1 MECDY
6 SLPHF
11 SATPDL
17 QLLVRCDRNSPTC
30 RNCDRLGVKC
40 PGYSDIPVL
49 SQKDG
54 SRQRVQDSVDTI
66 YRASG
71 VEKRKVGSCDECRR
85 SKSRCCRS
93 RPVCRRC
100 LNKGFTCKYNPK
112 YDAAAGQSSA
122 PSMMAGQAQVLTM
135 TASSNRRGSVS
146 TPESQKARTSVSLS
160 TPIPHDS
167 QWLFADTLP
176 QDALHLR
183 ALADKFFDRISTL
196 RCLGFIHKPTFYQA
210 LDRGTLNE
218 VFGEAVIYIVAALGA
233 RMHLLDDATE
243 FNASYGI
250 PGAAWA
256 ERARDLAMREI
267 ANPSL
272 STMMA
277 MVLICEHS
285 IAMDQHALAFV
296 VFGCCLRIMRL
307 LSLDSPKKVS
317 DAPGLAHMTQL
328 ETERRLLW
336 SCYLLDSFLGG
347 GVDGNIYWKDDF
359 PCVPLPCSDANF
371 IAQEQYISDLN
382 APRLSTFEIFPDR
395 SYLNLRSHTIYLVQ
409 LRTRVLRLIR
419 NNSQEANIW
428 DPGSAF
434 LDIIQRLEI
443 WYAGLPEQLVIS
455 DLNAYVHKE
464 LSIIS
469 AVFMLH
475 FLYHSIAC
483 DLLRV
488 SLPGYVFPLSAA
500 FHSAPLEFRRQCQE
514 RCRFHADEISR
525 LVRVGFGYGIRVFDD
540 LHSLMATFEST
551 KIQIIH
557 TATATSN
564 AIDVR
569 ERASYNIRFN
579 MRALDIL
586 HLQKD
591 KSNPYHK
598 ALIPLLEK
606 FDFSNVVSEWQ
617 AYPSPISMNTEQ
629 AEVTGPEDAGFLSNL
644 APFRLA
650 KEEIRAQRKH
660 RRGSSPTARND
671 LPGSP
676 ATITVRPP
684 PIISMPPKGTA
695 LSGGGG
701 GIGSGGVL
709 NGVEFSLDRMQLA
722 STSASHPTPPS
733 VNDQDVSTIQGGV
746 PKEMVDL
753 SDLAEDY
760 IRMAGEMSNYISWG
774 ISEPPAWLD
783 FDMSSANI

>member
-1 MECDY
+1 MSTGCVVCR
-6 SLPHF
+6 SRK
-11 SATPDL
+11 
-17 QLLVRCDRNSPTC
+17 VRCDRNSPTC
-30 RNCDRLGVKC
+30 HNCNRLGVKC
-40 PGYSDIPVL
+40 PGYSDLPVL

-66 YRASG
+66 YRTSG

-85 SKSRCCRS
+85 TKSRCSRS
-93 RPVCRRC
+93 RPVCKRC
-100 LNKGFTCKYNPK
+100 MKKGFTCRYNPK

-122 PSMMAGQAQVLTM
+122 SSMMAGQDQGLTT
-135 TASSNRRGSVS
+135 TALSRCSGSVS
-146 TPESQKARTSVSLS
+146 TPGSQNRRASVSPS
-160 TPIPHDS
+160 TPIQPGF

-176 QDALHLR
+176 RNALHLR
-183 ALADKFFDRISTL
+183 SLADKFFDRVSTL

-218 VFGEAVIYIVAALGA
+218 DFGEAVIYIVAALSA
-233 RMHLLDDATE
+233 RMYLLDDTAE
-243 FNASYGI
+243 FNASCGI

-256 ERARDLAMREI
+256 DRARDVAMREI
-267 ANPSL
+267 ANPSI

-285 IAMDQHALAFV
+285 VAMDRHALAFV

-317 DAPGLAHMTQL
+317 DAPGLAQMTRL

-347 GVDGNIYWKDDF
+347 GVDGNLFWKDDF
-359 PCVPLPCSDANF
+359 PCVPLPCSDASF
-371 IAQEQYISDLN
+371 IAQEPYISDLN
-382 APRLSTFEIFPDR
+382 APRLSTFEMFPDR

-419 NNSQEANIW
+419 NNCQEANIW
-428 DPGSAF
+428 DSGSAF
-434 LDIIQRLEI
+434 LDVIQRLEI
-443 WYAGLPEQLVIS
+443 WYASLPEQLVLS

-464 LSIIS
+464 LSIVG

-540 LHSLMATFEST
+540 LHSVMATFEST

-569 ERASYNIRFN
+569 ERASYNIRLN

-591 KSNPYHK
+591 KPNPYHK

-606 FDFSNVVSEWQ
+606 FDFNNVVSEWQ
-617 AYPSPISMNTEQ
+617 AYPSPISTNTEP
-629 AEVTGPEDAGFLSNL
+629 AEVTGPEDTGFLSSL

-650 KEEIRAQRKH
+650 KEEIRAQTRQ
-660 RRGSSPTARND
+660 RRGTSPTVRNE
-671 LPGSP
+671 LPASP
-676 ATITVRPP
+676 STATVRPP
-684 PIISMPPKGTA
+684 PIISMPQKGTT
-695 LSGGGG
+695 LGGGG
-701 GIGSGGVL
+701 GIGNGDVL
-709 NGVEFSLDRMQLA
+709 DGVEFSLDRMQLA
-722 STSASHPTPPS
+722 STSASHPTPPG
-733 VNDQDVSTIQGGV
+733 VNDQDASTVQGEV

-760 IRMAGEMSNYISWG
+760 IRMAGEMSNYISWD

-783 FDMSSANI
+783 FDMGSTNI

>member
-1 MECDY
+1 MIAA
-6 SLPHF
+6 SLP
-11 SATPDL
+11 A
-17 QLLVRCDRNSPTC
+17 
-30 RNCDRLGVKC
+30 
-40 PGYSDIPVL
+40 
-49 SQKDG
+49 
-54 SRQRVQDSVDTI
+54 
-66 YRASG
+66 
-71 VEKRKVGSCDECRR
+71 
-85 SKSRCCRS
+85 
-93 RPVCRRC
+93 
-100 LNKGFTCKYNPK
+100 
-112 YDAAAGQSSA
+112 
-122 PSMMAGQAQVLTM
+122 
-135 TASSNRRGSVS
+135 
-146 TPESQKARTSVSLS
+146 
-160 TPIPHDS
+160 PIPPS
-167 QWLFADTLP
+167 VQWLFTDTLP
-176 QDALHLR
+176 QDRFHLQS
-183 ALADKFFDRISTL
+183 LADKFFDRISTL
-196 RCLGFIHKPTFYQA
+196 RCLGFIHKPTFYQS

-218 VFGEAVIYIVAALGA
+218 DFGEAVIYIVAALGA
-233 RMHLLDDATE
+233 RMYLLDDPTE
-243 FNASYGI
+243 FNNPFHGI

-285 IAMDQHALAFV
+285 ISMDQHALAFV
-296 VFGCCLRIMRL
+296 VFGCCVRIMRL
-307 LSLDSPKKVS
+307 LSLDSPKK
-317 DAPGLAHMTQL
+317 
-328 ETERRLLW
+328 
-336 SCYLLDSFLGG
+336 DSFLGG
-347 GVDGNIYWKDDF
+347 GVDGNLYWKDDF

-371 IAQEQYISDLN
+371 VAQEQYGDFN
-382 APRLSTFEIFPDR
+382 APKLSTFELFPDR

-419 NNSQEANIW
+419 NNSQDANIW

-434 LDIIQRLEI
+434 LDIIHRLEI

-469 AVFMLH
+469 GVFMLH
-475 FLYHSIAC
+475 FLYHSIVC
-483 DLLRV
+483 DLTRV

-564 AIDVR
+564 AIDIR
-569 ERASYNIRFN
+569 ERASYNIRLN

-591 KSNPYHK
+591 KPNPYHK

-606 FDFSNVVSEWQ
+606 FDFNNVVAEWQ
-617 AYPSPISMNTEQ
+617 AYPSPISMNSEQ

-650 KEEIRAQRKH
+650 KEEIRAHRKQ
-660 RRGSSPTARND
+660 RRGSSPAAND
-671 LPGSP
+671 LSASP
-676 ATITVRPP
+676 TTVRPP
-684 PIISMPPKGTA
+684 PIISMPQKGA
-695 LSGGGG
+695 LGGVGG
-701 GIGSGGVL
+701 GIGNSGVL
-709 NGVEFSLDRMQLA
+709 ENTELSLDRIQLA
-722 STSASHPTPPS
+722 STAHPTP
-733 VNDQDVSTIQGGV
+733 VNDQGVAAEIQGGV
-746 PKEMVDL
+746 PKEMIDL

-760 IRMAGEMSNYISWG
+760 IRMAGEMANFISWD
-774 ISEPPAWLD
+774 ISEPPSWLD
-783 FDMSSANI
+783 FDISSSNI

>member
-1 MECDY
+1 MY
-6 SLPHF
+6 LHP
-11 SATPDL
+11 L
-17 QLLVRCDRNSPTC
+17 QVRCDRKTPTC
-30 RNCDRLGVKC
+30 HNCDRLGVNC
-40 PGYSDIPVL
+40 PGYSDTAAIL
-49 SQKDG
+49 SHKDG
-54 SRQRVQDSVDTI
+54 SRQRIQDSVDTI

-85 SKSRCCRS
+85 TKSRCS
-93 RPVCRRC
+93 RTRPTCKRC
-100 LNKGFTCKYNPK
+100 VRKGFACKYNAK
-112 YDAAAGQSSA
+112 YDAKHDAAASQS
-122 PSMMAGQAQVLTM
+122 PSSSMPVLVDDQMLT
-135 TASSNRRGSVS
+135 TSNRSGSVS
-146 TPESQKARTSVSLS
+146 TPGSQANLMAVSLS
-160 TPIPHDS
+160 AQISPS
-167 QWLFADTLP
+167 LQWLFADALP
-176 QDALHLR
+176 QDRFHLQS
-183 ALADKFFDRISTL
+183 LADKFFDRISTL

-218 VFGEAVIYIVAALGA
+218 DFGEAVIYIVAALGA
-233 RMHLLDDATE
+233 RMYLLDIPTE
-243 FNASYGI
+243 FNNPFPGI

-285 IAMDQHALAFV
+285 ISMDQHALAFV
-296 VFGCCLRIMRL
+296 VFGCCVRIMRL
-307 LSLDSPKKVS
+307 LSLDSPKKVPA
-317 DAPGLAHMTQL
+317 APGLAQMTQL

-336 SCYLLDSFLGG
+336 SCYILDSFLGG
-347 GVDGNIYWKDDF
+347 GVDGNLYWKDDF

-371 IAQEQYISDLN
+371 VAQEQYLDFN
-382 APRLSTFEIFPDR
+382 APKLSTFELLADR
-395 SYLNLRSHTIYLVQ
+395 SFLNLRSHTIYLVQ

-428 DPGSAF
+428 DPGSAL

-443 WYAGLPEQLVIS
+443 WHAGLPEQLVIS

-464 LSIIS
+464 LSTIS

-475 FLYHSIAC
+475 FLYHSNVC

-569 ERASYNIRFN
+569 ERASYNIQLN

-591 KSNPYHK
+591 KPNPYHK
-598 ALIPLLEK
+598 ALLPLLEK
-606 FDFSNVVSEWQ
+606 FDFNNVVAEWQ
-617 AYPSPISMNTEQ
+617 AYPSPVSMDSEQ
-629 AEVTGPEDAGFLSNL
+629 AEVTGPEDTGFLSSL

-650 KEEIRAQRKH
+650 KEEIRAQTKQ
-660 RRGSSPTARND
+660 RRGSSPAAND
-671 LPGSP
+671 HPVSP
-676 ATITVRPP
+676 TTVRPP
-684 PIISMPPKGTA
+684 PIISMPQKGA
-695 LSGGGG
+695 LGGVDG
-701 GIGSGGVL
+701 GIGNGGVL
-709 NGVEFSLDRMQLA
+709 ENAGFSLDRIQLA
-722 STSASHPTPPS
+722 STAHPTPAG
-733 VNDQDVSTIQGGV
+733 VNDQDVAAQIQGGV
-746 PKEMVDL
+746 PKEMVDF

-760 IRMAGEMSNYISWG
+760 IRMAGEMANYISWD
-774 ISEPPAWLD
+774 ISEPPSWLD
-783 FDMSSANI
+783 FDISSSNI

>member
-1 MECDY
+1 MSTGCVVCR
-6 SLPHF
+6 SRK
-11 SATPDL
+11 
-17 QLLVRCDRNSPTC
+17 VRCDRNSPTC
-30 RNCDRLGVKC
+30 HNCNRLGVKC
-40 PGYSDIPVL
+40 PGYGDLPVL

-85 SKSRCCRS
+85 TKSRCSRS
-93 RPVCRRC
+93 RPICKRC
-100 LNKGFTCKYNPK
+100 MKKGFTCRYNPK

-122 PSMMAGQAQVLTM
+122 SSMMAGQDQGLTT
-135 TASSNRRGSVS
+135 TASSHCSGSVS
-146 TPESQKARTSVSLS
+146 SPGSQKRRTSVSLS
-160 TPIPHDS
+160 TPIQPGF

-176 QDALHLR
+176 HDALHLR
-183 ALADKFFDRISTL
+183 SLADKFFDRISTL

-218 VFGEAVIYIVAALGA
+218 DFGEAVIYIVAALGA
-233 RMHLLDDATE
+233 RMYLLDDSTE

-256 ERARDLAMREI
+256 DRARDLAMREI
-267 ANPSL
+267 ANPSI

-285 IAMDQHALAFV
+285 VAMDRHALAFV

-307 LSLDSPKKVS
+307 LSLDSRKKVS
-317 DAPGLAHMTQL
+317 DAPELAQMTRL

-347 GVDGNIYWKDDF
+347 GVDGNLFWKDDF
-359 PCVPLPCSDANF
+359 PCVPLPCSDASF
-371 IAQEQYISDLN
+371 IAQEPCISDLN

-395 SYLNLRSHTIYLVQ
+395 SYLNLRSHTVYLVQ

-419 NNSQEANIW
+419 NNSQEANVW
-428 DPGSAF
+428 DSGSAT

-443 WYAGLPEQLVIS
+443 WYASLPEQLVLS

-464 LSIIS
+464 LSIIG

-525 LVRVGFGYGIRVFDD
+525 LVRVGFSYGIRVFDD
-540 LHSLMATFEST
+540 LHSVMATFEST

-569 ERASYNIRFN
+569 ERASYNIRLN

-591 KSNPYHK
+591 KPNPYHK

-606 FDFSNVVSEWQ
+606 FDFNNVVSEWQ
-617 AYPSPISMNTEQ
+617 AYPNPISMNTEQ
-629 AEVTGPEDAGFLSNL
+629 AEVTGPEDTGFLSSL

-650 KEEIRAQRKH
+650 KEEIRAQTRQ
-660 RRGSSPTARND
+660 RRGTSPTVRNE
-671 LPGSP
+671 LPASP
-676 ATITVRPP
+676 STATVRPP
-684 PIISMPPKGTA
+684 PIISMPQKGTT
-695 LSGGGG
+695 LGGGG
-701 GIGSGGVL
+701 GIGNGGVL
-709 NGVEFSLDRMQLA
+709 DGVEFSLDRMQLA
-722 STSASHPTPPS
+722 STSASHPTPPG
-733 VNDQDVSTIQGGV
+733 VNDQDASTIHGGV

-760 IRMAGEMSNYISWG
+760 IRMAGEMSNYISWD
-774 ISEPPAWLD
+774 ISEPHAWLD
-783 FDMSSANI
+783 FDMSSTNI

>member
-1 MECDY
+1 M
-6 SLPHF
+6 
-11 SATPDL
+11 ATGCVVCRSRK
-17 QLLVRCDRNSPTC
+17 VRCDRTTPTC
-30 RNCDRLGVKC
+30 RNCDRLGVNC
-40 PGYSDIPVL
+40 PGYSDAAAVL

-54 SRQRVQDSVDTI
+54 SRQRMQDSVDTI

-71 VEKRKVGSCDECRR
+71 VEKRRVGSCDECRR
-85 SKSRCCRS
+85 TKSRCS
-93 RPVCRRC
+93 RTRPICKRC
-100 LNKGFTCKYNPK
+100 TRKGFSCKYNAK
-112 YDAAAGQSSA
+112 YDAVASQS
-122 PSMMAGQAQVLTM
+122 P
-135 TASSNRRGSVS
+135 ASSMPVDDQMLITTTNRSGSVS
-146 TPESQKARTSVSLS
+146 TPGSQEGVIASTLS
-160 TPIPHDS
+160 APLLPAV
-167 QWLFADTLP
+167 QWLFVDTLP
-176 QDALHLR
+176 QDRFHLQS
-183 ALADKFFDRISTL
+183 LADKFFDRVSTL

-210 LDRGTLNE
+210 LDRGTLSE
-218 VFGEAVIYIVAALGA
+218 DFGEAVIYIVAALGA
-233 RMHLLDDATE
+233 RMYLLDDPTE
-243 FNASYGI
+243 FNHPFHGV

-277 MVLICEHS
+277 MILICEHS
-285 IAMDQHALAFV
+285 ISMDQHALAFV
-296 VFGCCLRIMRL
+296 VFGCCVRIMRL

-317 DAPGLAHMTQL
+317 ASPGLAQMTQL

-347 GVDGNIYWKDDF
+347 GVDGNLYWKDDF

-371 IAQEQYISDLN
+371 IAQEQQYGDLN
-382 APRLSTFEIFPDR
+382 APKLSTFEIFPDR

-419 NNSQEANIW
+419 NNSQEVNIW
-428 DPGSAF
+428 DPGSTF
-434 LDIIQRLEI
+434 LDIIHRLEI

-464 LSIIS
+464 LNIIS

-475 FLYHSIAC
+475 FLYHSIVC
-483 DLLRV
+483 DLTRV

-525 LVRVGFGYGIRVFDD
+525 IVRIGFGYGIRVFDD

-564 AIDVR
+564 AIDIR
-569 ERASYNIRFN
+569 ERAGYNIRLN

-591 KSNPYHK
+591 KPNPYHK

-606 FDFSNVVSEWQ
+606 FDFNTVVAEWQ
-617 AYPSPISMNTEQ
+617 AYPSPISMNSEQ

-650 KEEIRAQRKH
+650 KEEIRAQKKQ
-660 RRGSSPTARND
+660 RRGSSPAAND
-671 LPGSP
+671 FPVSP
-676 ATITVRPP
+676 TTVRPP
-684 PIISMPPKGTA
+684 PIISMPQKGA
-695 LSGGGG
+695 LGSVAGS
-701 GIGSGGVL
+701 IGNGGVL
-709 NGVEFSLDRMQLA
+709 ENPDFSLNHIQLA
-722 STSASHPTPPS
+722 STAHPTPAS
-733 VNDQDVSTIQGGV
+733 VNGQDVTAEIQGGV
-746 PKEMVDL
+746 PKEMIDL

-760 IRMAGEMSNYISWG
+760 IRMAGEMANYISWD
-774 ISEPPAWLD
+774 ISEPPSWLD
-783 FDMSSANI
+783 FDISSSNI